1 VEETR
6 KLVQKIYEITARLQE
21 LHPKKNFTPDGI
33 LVGSLGEVLAEHHYG
48 LTPLSVGTKGHD
60 CSIDG
65 MFVQIKTTQR
75 KSIQIGE
82 PCDHL
87 IALQLARNGTV
98 SEIYNGP
105 GSLVWDL
112 VKDKRL
118 PKNGLYAVSFTKLRN
133 LMERVSV
140 ESRLARVRN

>member
-6 KLVQKIYEITARLQE
+6 ELVQKIYEITARLQE

-75 KSIQIGE
+75 KSIQIGGS
-82 PCDHL
+82 CDHL

-105 GSLVWDL
+105 GSRVWDL
-112 VKDKRL
+112 VKDKKR
-118 PKNGLYAVSFTKLRN
+118 PMNGLYAVSFTKLQK
-133 LMERVSV
+133 LMEQFPDDKRVTR
-140 ESRLARVRN
+140 ERP